1 MLNKIL
7 QAFTGFSLVFLLF
20 FGMSLPVQAQAVAD
34 VCDFGPCAFT
44 LDEVDFQNL
53 DRQGIVALLTT
64 IATYLIFIAGPLV
77 VLAVIVGGLFLIFG
91 KGEEGWN
98 LIKNSLIGLVIIV
111 LSFSIV
117 SIITQVLI

>member
-1 MLNKIL
+1 MLQKITHAL
-7 QAFTGFSLVFLLF
+7 TGFFLIFVLF
-20 FGMSLPVQAQAVAD
+20 FGVSLPAEAQAVAD

-44 LDEVDFQNL
+44 LEEVDLQNL

-64 IATYLIFIAGPLV
+64 ISTYLIFIAGPIV

-117 SIITQVLI
+117 SIVTQVLI